1 MKPTLGG
8 GRGSLIS
15 LERDP
20 PETSQAWECPGRV
33 ESGGTLDSSTV
44 ALNNKYA
51 NKPVAY
57 V

>member
-51 NKPVAY
+51 NKSVAY